1 MSIATIATAW
11 SGYQAAKWGGL
22 MAVSYNQA
30 SAQRTESVRNSI
42 VGGQKLVFDVVLFN
56 EWLNAMNQEDEALAD
71 FYYER
76 MGDLV
81 PALDA
86 WIATEPLI
94 NPDAPKSPFTMEEYS
109 VSQYEEAQRLE
120 TEAAEFFK
128 QGLEYSLFSDG
139 YVLNA
144 VILASVLFF
153 AGVSTR
159 FKRDSSQIIML
170 VVGGI
175 LLLYGLFNI
184 ISYPIV

>member
-1 MSIATIATAW
+1 
-11 SGYQAAKWGGL
+11 

-42 VGGQKLVFDVVLFN
+42 LGGQKAALDAIIFN
-56 EWLNAMNQEDEALAD
+56 EWLKAEHQDDEALAD

-76 MGDLV
+76 MGDLL
-81 PALDA
+81 PAVEA
-86 WIATEPLI
+86 WIASEPLT
-94 NPDAPKSPFTMEEYS
+94 NPDAPKSPFAMEEYS

-159 FKRDSSQIIML
+159 FKRDSSQIITL
-170 VVGGI
+170 SVGGV
-175 LLLYGLFNI
+175 LLLYGLFNVL
-184 ISYPIV
+184 SYPIA